1 MEIHVFFKNVTLFFP
16 IFLINNIK
24 VYYIYIYIWIY
35 ILTVWIYFWQWH
47 RGNEAFPKS
56 HLLFRIGLIGQRQN
70 NPSEARREVMKAH
83 LTGSQWILLDLIGSY
98 CNLKILQ
105 QNVNHF
111 FSANRIS
118 TSESSLIL
126 VTRKRWIR
134 LQLSQA
140 SLPPASPCRP
150 KLPCRKGGR
159 TRHIRTS
166 TKPHL
171 MTCVPSHMCASARN
185 KYHPTPPQLP
195 SATHPTH
202 CIGTLVLFSCEM
214 HTGRGT
220 APLINI
226 EKMKECKIMI
236 FAYDMMK

>member
-1 MEIHVFFKNVTLFFP
+1 MCCLGNPFYFQKCNSFLTH
-16 IFLINNIK
+16 FLINKSI
-24 VYYIYIYIWIY
+24 VYIWY
-35 ILTVWIYFWQWH
+35 LDLHTNSLNPMNFWQWH
-47 RGNEAFPKS
+47 HGNEAFPKS

-83 LTGSQWILLDLIGSY
+83 LTGSHWILLDLIGSY

-126 VTRKRWIR
+126 VTRQRWIR
-134 LQLSQA
+134 LQRSQA

-159 TRHIRTS
+159 TGNRLEIVGWYVAQTHKDIHQAPPYEMRAIS
-166 TKPHL
+166 HVCK
-171 MTCVPSHMCASARN
+171 CKEQVPP
-185 KYHPTPPQLP
+185 HPTP
-195 SATHPTH
+195 ATIRNP
-202 CIGTLVLFSCEM
+202 
-214 HTGRGT
+214 
-220 APLINI
+220 APHIV
-226 EKMKECKIMI
+226 
-236 FAYDMMK
+236 